1 MIKVAP
7 SILAADFLNLD
18 REITRMAQ
26 AGADYLH
33 FDVMD
38 GHFVPN
44 MSFGPAIAQA
54 AARNGQL
61 PLDVHLMIDNPE
73 QYVEPFAKSGARIIT
88 VHVEATRHLNRL
100 IAQIH
105 ECGCLA
111 GVALNPATPPDC
123 LRYVLDDVD
132 LVLVMTVNPGFGGQK
147 MIPSAVSKIGEVN
160 KLLKSIGSQAEIE
173 VDGGVN
179 EATAPAMA
187 RQGASLLVTGSALF
201 GAEDA
206 AGMIARFKA
215 MSA

>member
-73 QYVEPFAKSGARIIT
+73 QYV
-88 VHVEATRHLNRL
+88 
-100 IAQIH
+100 
-105 ECGCLA
+105 
-111 GVALNPATPPDC
+111 
-123 LRYVLDDVD
+123 
-132 LVLVMTVNPGFGGQK
+132 
-147 MIPSAVSKIGEVN
+147 
-160 KLLKSIGSQAEIE
+160 
-173 VDGGVN
+173 
-179 EATAPAMA
+179 
-187 RQGASLLVTGSALF
+187 
-201 GAEDA
+201 
-206 AGMIARFKA
+206 
-215 MSA
+215 